1 MNPLIIIAGPTAV
14 GKSDIAV
21 KLAKDI
27 KGQIISADSIQVYKG
42 MDIGSAKIA
51 KDEMGGIKHHLIDVL
66 DPREEFGVNVF
77 QDMSK
82 EAISQIYRDN
92 ELPIV
97 VGGTGFYIQGLLYD
111 IDFNDEEG
119 DKEYRNKLTAMSE
132 LPHGKEKLYDR
143 LKELDPD
150 YAASLHYNN
159 VKRVIRAL
167 EYHKHTGRLF
177 SEYNREQSERKSPY
191 DFLYFALNLPR
202 EELYERIDK
211 RVNIMFDMGL
221 VDEVVALKEKGY
233 TGNLQS
239 MQGIGYRE
247 IWSYIDGEISL
258 EEAKELIKKNTRHF
272 AKRQLTWLRR
282 EKDVI
287 FIDKEKYSGD
297 REIIEYMKD
306 IMRNEGIIQ

>member
-42 MDIGSAKIA
+42 MDIGSAKIS

-132 LPHGKEKLYDR
+132 LPHGKEELYDR

-177 SEYNREQSERKSPY
+177 SEYNKEQSERKSPY

-202 EELYERIDK
+202 EDLYERIDR
-211 RVNIMFDMGL
+211 RVDIMFDMGL